1 MGLYDFGFY
10 DLIERNAVC
19 FCNRPAWFE
28 VDDQRVITFAE
39 YKNRVDRLAC
49 GLQAVGI
56 KKGDR
61 IGAFGKNSLEF
72 FCLYGA
78 AGALGAIVLPINW
91 RLSVEEV
98 LFNLNDCEPV
108 MLFVDPEYQEM
119 IGTAKEKL
127 PSVKHYYSMKSS
139 GVDFAGFDSLLKNDG
154 NFQAADVSVD
164 DGLVIIH
171 TAAVELC

>member
-19 FCNRPAWFE
+19 FGSRPAWFE
-28 VDDQRVITFAE
+28 VDDQSTFTFVQ
-39 YKNRVDRLAC
+39 YKNKVDQLAC
-49 GLQAVGI
+49 GLQNVGI
-56 KKGDR
+56 QKGDR
-61 IGAFGKNSLEF
+61 IGVLGKNSLEY

-108 MLFVDPEYQEM
+108 MVFVDPEYQEM
-119 IGTAKEKL
+119 IDDSKDKL
-127 PSVKHYYSMKSS
+127 PSVREFYSMKSPEGAS
-139 GVDFAGFDSLLKNDG
+139 NR
-154 NFQAADVSVD
+154 
-164 DGLVIIH
+164 
-171 TAAVELC
+171 